1 MTRFLAQYRW
11 LLAGGVATGVLAAV
25 FIETVP
31 FAAMA
36 WAGVT
41 GEPDLEL
48 VQDVRTELLA
58 QQEIHQMLARHEAEA
73 LRRYQNSGQT
83 SLQHRHLAEVDLTP
97 LGVVGFY
104 DVFAFRVRTDVV
116 DGQVHTSFL
125 VRPGFVPDA
134 NAVPFFSRQCES
146 TVCERMLQG
155 LIRIGNALVRSGVL
169 TTYYLNVTENDA
181 TSSITFR
188 EAVSTSVWARRS
200 AAMHQRGQGR
210 SFR

>member
-1 MTRFLAQYRW
+1 MARYRW
-11 LLAGGVATGVLAAV
+11 LLAGGVTTGVLAV
-25 FIETVP
+25 VLIETVP

-58 QQEIHQMLARHEAEA
+58 QQEIHQMLAKHETET
-73 LRRYQNSGQT
+73 LRRYRMSGQT

-97 LGVVGFY
+97 LGIIGFY

-116 DGQVHTSFL
+116 DGQAHTSFL
-125 VRPGFVPDA
+125 VRPGFVLDA
-134 NAVPFFSRQCES
+134 NAAPFFSRQCES
-146 TVCERMLQG
+146 AVCRRMLQA
-155 LIRIGNALVRSGVL
+155 LIHAGNALVGSGAL
-169 TTYYLNVTENDA
+169 TTYYLNVTESDV
-181 TSSITFR
+181 TSSITFGA
-188 EAVSTSVWARRS
+188 AVSTSVWTRQS
-200 AAMHQRGQGR
+200 AAMHQHGKGR